1 VYATLT
7 LVDLAGAIAL
17 LIWGVHMVQTGVTRA
32 FGPQLRRI
40 LTYAVGNRFK
50 AFAAGLGVTAVL
62 QSSTATGLTVT
73 GFAAGG
79 LVDLVPALAVMLGA
93 NVGTT
98 LIVQALSF
106 DVSRI
111 AFLLILVGVLMFRRS
126 GVTRTHD
133 LGRVGI
139 GLGLML
145 VALQHLLAM
154 ITPYEDTPSLRML
167 LGAITTDPLVDVVLA
182 AALTWLAHSSVAVV
196 ILTAA
201 FASQGVVPPHAAF
214 ALVLGANLG
223 TAVNPLIESGL
234 GGDPAAKR
242 LPVGNL
248 VNRLVGCALGLA
260 LLGWIGPKLVTIE
273 PDPGRAVADF
283 HTLFNIALAL
293 LFFPVLGPFAKLLV
307 RVLPAR
313 IDAADP
319 SRPLYLDS
327 LARETPSFALA
338 GAARE
343 ALRMTDVLQSM
354 LAGALDSLDLGD
366 RKRVSETKRM
376 DDVLDGLD
384 RAIKKYLTS
393 LDVDALSETE
403 HRRLSEIVAF
413 TTNIEHAGDILVNSL
428 MPLAAKQIKRGLAF
442 SDANRDDIRLMIER
456 LTVNTRAAAAV
467 FLTEDPGAAR
477 QLLAEKEV
485 FRDVETQATQ
495 AHFGLAR
502 GRSAETVDVSRL
514 HLDMLRDLKRVNAHL
529 SAAAYPVLE
538 RRGELLRSRL
548 RHDAG

>member
-1 VYATLT
+1 
-7 LVDLAGAIAL
+7 
-17 LIWGVHMVQTGVTRA
+17 
-32 FGPQLRRI
+32 
-40 LTYAVGNRFK
+40 
-50 AFAAGLGVTAVL
+50 
-62 QSSTATGLTVT
+62 
-73 GFAAGG
+73 
-79 LVDLVPALAVMLGA
+79 
-93 NVGTT
+93 
-98 LIVQALSF
+98 
-106 DVSRI
+106 VSRI